1 MTKLSNKVL
10 WSYGFGNFGFGLI
23 FQILATY
30 FVFYA
35 TAVLGLSGTLVGTI
49 VGIGIVW
56 DAVSDPI
63 MGYISDNT
71 THPKYG
77 RRHLYL
83 WVGGIVIAFS
93 NLLIWNLHLGFPK
106 WLQVPIMV
114 VMLLIIKTGMTIYG
128 TPYTALGAELT
139 HDHNQRLKIQ
149 SIKMIFFMLGIGFA
163 AAGCMLLFFSPT
175 EHYPIGQL
183 NPKSYQYMSVVT
195 TMLMIGSM
203 YVVFKNTKACIRVSE
218 IKKDDNGIKNFF
230 ISMKKAFNH
239 SDLRAVVLGYL
250 FTNIASAIL
259 STIGLHVYTYTF
271 KMNNTEI
278 AIIAGL
284 QLFIAILSQGLW
296 INLNKVIDKAQ
307 AIKIALGLSVSSFVF
322 FIISVLY
329 MDFTATNLWALAPFM
344 LLGGIGSGGL
354 ITLPQAMV
362 ADTGD
367 ANAILTGKRQEGV
380 YYGTLTL
387 TYKLS
392 QSIAIIIIGYV
403 LDLIGFNADLEFQSA
418 FTLTGLG
425 LVLGIGSLIALF
437 LSYLSYRH
445 YKLSREKMD
454 AIQAQLAL

>member
-56 DAVSDPI
+56 DAISDPI

-71 THPKYG
+71 SHPKYG

-83 WVGGIVIAFS
+83 WIGGIVIAFS

-106 WLQVPIMV
+106 WLQVPIMII
-114 VMLLIIKTGMTIYG
+114 MLLIIKTGMTIYG

-175 EHYPIGQL
+175 ESYPIGQL

-195 TMLMIGSM
+195 TLLMILSM
-203 YVVFKNTKACIRVSE
+203 YIVFKNTKAT
-218 IKKDDNGIKNFF
+218 IKILSTEHQDNGVKSFF
-230 ISMKKAFNH
+230 ISMKRAFKHN
-239 SDLRAVVLGYL
+239 DLRAVVLGYL

-271 KMNNTEI
+271 RMDNTEI

-284 QLFIAILSQGLW
+284 QLLIAILSQGLW
-296 INLNKVIDKAQ
+296 IHLNKIIDKGQ
-307 AIKIALGLSVSSFVF
+307 AIKIALGLSVFSFLF

-329 MDFTATNLWALAPFM
+329 MDFTATNLWVLAPFM

-362 ADTGD
+362 ADTVD
-367 ANAILTGKRQEGV
+367 ANALVTGKRQEGV

-392 QSIAIIIIGYV
+392 QSIAIVMIGYV
-403 LDLIGFNADLEFQSA
+403 LDLIGFNSELEFQSS

-425 LVLGIGSLIALF
+425 LVLGFGSLLALF
-437 LSYLSYRH
+437 LSYLSYRN
-445 YKLSREKMD
+445 YKLGREQMNH
-454 AIQAQLAL
+454 IQAQLEL